1 MGRFVF
7 FAVFLAALVAVSA
20 AQGVLEQSLTDAQCR
35 GEVQE
40 KPLLACRQ
48 ILEQQLTGR
57 AGEGA
62 VGVPLFHAQWGARE
76 RCCRQLESVS
86 RECRCAALRGMVRDY
101 EQSMPPLG
109 EGRHGSSGERQQE
122 QGCSGESTEPE
133 QRQEVQ
139 GGQYGSETGGS
150 QQQQQGGGYHGVT
163 VGRGGQRQGQVL
175 CHKRPQRQQGEG
187 FSGEGAQQKPQAGRV
202 RLTKVRL
209 PTACRIEPQECSVFT
224 ADQYY

>member
-7 FAVFLAALVAVSA
+7 FALFLAALVAVSA
-20 AQGVLEQSLTDAQCR
+20 AQGVLEQRLADAQCR
-35 GEVQE
+35 GEVRE
-40 KPLLACRQ
+40 KPLHACRQ

-62 VGVPLFHAQWGARE
+62 VGVPLFQAQSDARE
-76 RCCRQLESVS
+76 RCCQQLESVS

-109 EGRHGSSGERQQE
+109 EGRHGSSGERQPE
-122 QGCSGESTEPE
+122 RGCSGESTAE

-150 QQQQQGGGYHGVT
+150 QQQGGGYHGVT

-209 PTACRIEPQECSVFT
+209 PTACRIEPQECSVFF